1 MGEQSIRDERNGYC
15 LMNRET
21 HLGQYYSE
29 CLIPL
34 LKGIKLTGDSN
45 LVWTA
50 RRVVRRWTEF
60 PRVLGKPNLYS
71 RGALS
76 VAQQRGIPI
85 ETLKW
90 SSYKDQCLKSGLK
103 DPNHSKGSFHHEH
116 IVPVSQLVKGLLE
129 LEEPT
134 AIEVRQYIERN
145 GQIAWILKEEQKRL
159 DSVCKSGNRIPE
171 LWRAL
176 EIELIGETNQDSSQG

>member
-1 MGEQSIRDERNGYC
+1 
-15 LMNRET
+15 MNTET
-21 HLGQYYSE
+21 HLGQYYAE

-45 LVWTA
+45 LIWTA

-76 VAQQRGIPI
+76 VATTRDIPI

-90 SSYKDQCLKSGLK
+90 CSYKDQTLKSGLK
-103 DPNHSKGSFHHEH
+103 DPNHSKGAFHHEH
-116 IVPVSQLVKGLLE
+116 IVPVSRLVDGLLE

-134 AIEVRQYIERN
+134 AAEIDTYIRKES
-145 GQIAWILKEEQKRL
+145 QIAWILKEEQKRL
-159 DSVCKSGNRIPE
+159 DSVCKSGNRT
-171 LWRAL
+171 LAL
-176 EIELIGETNQDSSQG
+176 LEVLDIELLGETKVQN

>member
-1 MGEQSIRDERNGYC
+1 
-15 LMNRET
+15 MNTQT
-21 HLGQYYSE
+21 HLGQYYAE

-45 LVWTA
+45 LIWTA

-71 RGALS
+71 RGALG
-76 VAQQRGIPI
+76 VATSRGITP

-90 SSYKDQCLKSGLK
+90 SSYIDQTKKSGLK
-103 DPNHSKGSFHHEH
+103 DPNHSKGAFHHEH
-116 IVPVSQLVKGLLE
+116 IVPISQLVKGLLE

-134 AIEVRQYIERN
+134 AIEIQQYIERN

-159 DSVCKSGNRIPE
+159 DSVCKSGNRIPA
-171 LWRAL
+171 LWKAL
-176 EIELIGETNQDSSQG
+176 EIELIGETNWTD

>member
-1 MGEQSIRDERNGYC
+1 
-15 LMNRET
+15 MNLET
-21 HLGQYYSE
+21 HLGKYYAE

-71 RGALS
+71 QGALQ
-76 VAQQRGIPI
+76 VATSRGITL

-129 LEEPT
+129 LENPDSRT
-134 AIEVRQYIERN
+134 IQDYIQQ
-145 GQIAWILKEEQKRL
+145 GAQIAWILKEEQRNL
-159 DSVCKSGNRIPE
+159 DSVCKSGTRTT
-171 LWRAL
+171 AL
-176 EIELIGETNQDSSQG
+176 LEALGIQLLGETKGAD